1 MLKEKMKRESKREE
15 EEEMLF
21 KNLSSF
27 LQKIKKM

>member
-1 MLKEKMKRESKREE
+1 MLKEKMKRESKRE

>member
-1 MLKEKMKRESKREE
+1 MKRESKRE